1 MEYFACNQYVRKLIL
16 ILFDDKGNE
25 RYFYGISK
33 NKLMSAKSVFHSKF
47 FDLENPIDLKV
58 LNKLETFAR
67 VRGRK
72 FCRREVSVCW

>member
-1 MEYFACNQYVRKLIL
+1 MEYFSCNQYVRKLIL
-16 ILFDDKGNE
+16 ILVDDKGNE

-47 FDLENPIDLKV
+47 FDPENPIDLEI

-72 FCRREVSVCW
+72 FYRRDVSVCW